1 MIKGDKIKLVSKMG
15 VFDNIGEVCEVTD
28 IQDGGVICFKFGNGR
43 HLGCMSY
50 DEFEKYFELVTAEDK
65 IKPKH
70 EWTEWKDDYVYF
82 ESINE
87 EDVGTS
93 YQYRH
98 NYKKVQVRCF
108 LDDGIVLK
116 AEACCHNTDTF
127 DLTEGLNLAEKR
139 LIVKYM
145 DYLVKELAK
154 SM

>member
-1 MIKGDKIKLVSKMG
+1 MIKGDKIRLTTKMG
-15 VFDNIGEVCEVTD
+15 VFDNIGEVCEVTN

-50 DEFEKYFELVTAEDK
+50 DEFEKYFELVTDEDK
-65 IKPKH
+65 INSKH
-70 EWTEWKDDYVYF
+70 EWTEWRDSYVYF

-87 EDVGTS
+87 EDVGAS

-98 NYKKVQVRCF
+98 NHKKVQVRCI
-108 LDDGIVLK
+108 LDDDIVLK

-127 DLTEGLNLAEKR
+127 DLDEGLNLAEKR

-145 DYLVKELAK
+145 DYQVKELAK

>member
-1 MIKGDKIKLVSKMG
+1 MIKGDKIRLITKMG

-50 DEFEKYFELVTAEDK
+50 DEFEKYFELVTDEDK
-65 IKPKH
+65 INSKH
-70 EWTEWKDDYVYF
+70 EWTEWRDSYMYF
-82 ESINE
+82 GSING
-87 EDVGTS
+87 EDVDTS

-98 NYKKVQVRCF
+98 NHKKVQVRCI
-108 LDDGIVLK
+108 LDDDIVLK

-127 DLTEGLNLAEKR
+127 DLDERLNLAEKR
-139 LIVKYM
+139 LLVKYM
-145 DYLVKELAK
+145 DYQVKELAK

>member
-1 MIKGDKIKLVSKMG
+1 MIKGDKIRLITKMG

-50 DEFEKYFELVTAEDK
+50 DEFEKYFELVTDEDK
-65 IKPKH
+65 INSKH
-70 EWTEWKDDYVYF
+70 EWTEWRDNYVYF

-98 NYKKVQVRCF
+98 NHKKVQVRCI
-108 LDDGIVLK
+108 LDDDIVLK
-116 AEACCHNTDTF
+116 AEACCHYTDTF
-127 DLTEGLNLAEKR
+127 DLDGGLNLAEKR
-139 LIVKYM
+139 LVVKYM
-145 DYLVKELAK
+145 DYQVKELAK

>member
-1 MIKGDKIKLVSKMG
+1 
-15 VFDNIGEVCEVTD
+15 
-28 IQDGGVICFKFGNGR
+28 
-43 HLGCMSY
+43 MSY
-50 DEFEKYFELVTAEDK
+50 DEFEKYFELVTDEDK
-65 IKPKH
+65 INSKH
-70 EWTEWKDDYVYF
+70 EWTEWRDSYVYF

-98 NYKKVQVRCF
+98 NHKKVQVRCI
-108 LDDGIVLK
+108 LDDDIVLK

-127 DLTEGLNLAEKR
+127 DLDEGLNLAEKR

-145 DYLVKELAK
+145 DYQVKELAK